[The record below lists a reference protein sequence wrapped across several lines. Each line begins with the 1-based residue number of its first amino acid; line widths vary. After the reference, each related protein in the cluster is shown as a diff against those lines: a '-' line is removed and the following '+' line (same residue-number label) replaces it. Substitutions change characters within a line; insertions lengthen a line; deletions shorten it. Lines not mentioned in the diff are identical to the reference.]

1 MRSKASVVAITLIG
15 AFVLAVLAG
24 ILPMGS
30 LSLGNSGNAEAS
42 SHESRLL
49 NKDSGASPQTEVASL
64 EATKVYVNDAIAAYR
79 EDPEKALAYYRSE
92 KSIVSDPPGLYLLLL
107 DGDTIKANATFRGAE
122 GLSISWREDPLG
134 NRYGAKLTAADED
147 GAVVEYLLPIPSQD
161 YTFRKKTAW
170 AIRASVPDIDN
181 PGEMEDLVFSAG
193 WLDLEGEVE
202 STFTE
207 AQKAVAAVI
216 EARARM
222 QVEVTVPTVGTA
234 VPTFNYY
241 KSPDSIDGEIYVWLA
256 FPTGL
261 ILADATM
268 PELVGQNTADVY
280 PDVGEDMLAVQPQQA
295 RWVKHMWTNP
305 QTNQVE
311 LKHSYV
317 TNFIGFYVVSGY
329 YDETPPVSL
338 PSPTPT
344 ATPTPDP
351 DCFETIDV
359 PSTVDGT
366 WDDTCVSEHTT
377 RHGITEGRYARFYI
391 MILEETSDVT
401 LYLTGDEDSY
411 LYLMRGVRK
420 SGMEVD
426 ERGAA
431 PGNVVDAQIVANGL
445 EPGTYT
451 IEATTYYAQESGTFT
466 LSVTVGTSDAIPTPT
481 PEPTPEPTPPTPEP
495 TPSVRYTEI
504 SSGANHVCAIATDGS
519 IMCWGSDD
527 FGQVS
532 RRPQSGVFTHLS
544 SGDNH
549 TCALRNDGEVVCW
562 GSIMWPGSLLL
573 QSTD

>member
-1 MRSKASVVAITLIG
+1 MRPKASVVAITLIG
-15 AFVLAVLAG
+15 AFVLAGLAG

-30 LSLGNSGNAEAS
+30 LSLENSGNAEAS
-42 SHESRLL
+42 SHELRLL
-49 NKDSGASPQTEVASL
+49 NKDSGASPQTEVAPL
-64 EATKVYVNDAIAAYR
+64 EATKAYVNDAIAAYR

-92 KSIVSDPPGLYLLLL
+92 KSIVNDPPGLYLLLL

-134 NRYGAKLTAADED
+134 NRYGAKLAAADED
-147 GAVVEYLLPIPSQD
+147 GAVVEYLLPISSQD

-170 AIRASVPDIDN
+170 AIRASVPDIEN

-329 YDETPPVSL
+329 YDETPPPTSTD
-338 PSPTPT
+338 PSPSPIPT

-351 DCFETIDV
+351 DCFEIIDV

-366 WDDTCVSEHTT
+366 WNDTCVSEHTT

-391 MILEETSDVT
+391 MTLEETSDVT
-401 LYLTGDEDSY
+401 LYLTGDKDSY
-411 LYLMRGVRK
+411 LYLMKGVRK

-504 SSGANHVCAIATDGS
+504 SSGANHVCAIVADGS
-519 IMCWGSDD
+519 IMCWGDD
-527 FGQVS
+527 SEGQVS
-532 RRPQSGVFTHLS
+532 DRPTSGRFTEIS

-549 TCALRNDGEVVCW
+549 TCGLRDDGAVICW
-562 GSIMWPGSLLL
+562 GSIDVP
-573 QSTD
+573 

>member
-1 MRSKASVVAITLIG
+1 MRLKASVVAITLIG

-24 ILPMGS
+24 ILPMGF
-30 LSLGNSGNAEAS
+30 LSSENSGNAEAS
-42 SHESRLL
+42 SHELRLL
-49 NKDSGASPQTEVASL
+49 NKDSGASPQTEGDPL
-64 EATKVYVNDAIAAYR
+64 EATKAYVNDAITAYR

-92 KSIVSDPPGLYLLLL
+92 KSIFNDPPGLYLTLL
-107 DGDTIKANATFRGAE
+107 DGDTIKVNPIFRGAE
-122 GLSISWREDPLG
+122 GLSISWRGDPLG
-134 NRYGAKLTAADED
+134 NRYGAKLAAADED
-147 GAVVEYLLPIPSQD
+147 GTVVEYLLPISSQD

-170 AIRASVPDIDN
+170 AIRANVPDIDN

-207 AQKAVAAVI
+207 AQRAVGAVI

-234 VPTFNYY
+234 APTFNYY
-241 KSPDSIDGEIYVWLA
+241 KSTDSIDGEIYVWLA

-261 ILADATM
+261 IFADATM
-268 PELVGQNTADVY
+268 PELVGQNIADVY
-280 PDVGEDMLAVQPQQA
+280 PDVGEDMLAVQPEQA
-295 RWVKHMWTNP
+295 RWITHMWTNP

-317 TNFIGFYVVSGY
+317 TNFYGLYIVSGY
-329 YDETPPVSL
+329 YDETPPVAL
-338 PSPTPT
+338 PSPIP
-344 ATPTPDP
+344 TPTPDP

-391 MILEETSDVT
+391 MTLEETSDVT
-401 LYLTGDEDSY
+401 LYLTGDKDSY
-411 LYLMRGVRK
+411 LYLMKGVRK

-451 IEATTYYAQESGTFT
+451 IEATTYYAQQSGTFT

-481 PEPTPEPTPPTPEP
+481 PEPTPEPTPNP
-495 TPSVRYTEI
+495 TPSARYTEI

-527 FGQVS
+527 FGQRS
-532 RRPQSGVFTHLS
+532 KRPQSGVFTQLS

-549 TCALRNDGEVVCW
+549 TCALRNDGAVVCW
-562 GSIMWPGSLLL
+562 GSVTVP
-573 QSTD
+573 

>member
-1 MRSKASVVAITLIG
+1 MRPKASVVAITLIG
-15 AFVLAVLAG
+15 AVVLAVLAG
-24 ILPMGS
+24 ILPMGF
-30 LSLGNSGNAEAS
+30 LSLENSGNAEAS
-42 SHESRLL
+42 SHELRLV
-49 NKDSGASPQTEVASL
+49 NRDSGASPQTEVDPL
-64 EATKVYVNDAIAAYR
+64 DATKAYVNDAIAAYR

-92 KSIVSDPPGLYLLLL
+92 KSVVNDPPGLYLTLL
-107 DGDTIKANATFRGAE
+107 DGDTIKVNPIFRGAE

-134 NRYGAKLTAADED
+134 NRYGAKLASADED
-147 GAVVEYLLPIPSQD
+147 GVVVEYLIPISSQD

-170 AIRASVPDIDN
+170 AIRANVPDIDN

-202 STFTE
+202 TTFTE
-207 AQKAVAAVI
+207 AQKAVGAVI

-234 VPTFNYY
+234 VPTHNYY

-268 PELVGQNTADVY
+268 PELVGRNIADVY
-280 PDVGEDMLAVQPQQA
+280 PDVGENMLAVQPQQA
-295 RWVKHMWTNP
+295 RWITHTWRNP

-338 PSPTPT
+338 PSPI
-344 ATPTPDP
+344 PTPDP
-351 DCFETIDV
+351 NCFETIDV
-359 PSTVDGT
+359 PSAVDGT
-366 WDDTCVSEHTT
+366 WDGTCVSEHTT

-426 ERGAA
+426 EGGAA

-451 IEATTYYAQESGTFT
+451 IEATTYYAQENGTFT

-481 PEPTPEPTPPTPEP
+481 PEPTPPTPSP

-504 SSGANHVCAIATDGS
+504 SSGANHVCAIAADGS
-519 IMCWGSDD
+519 IMCWGDD
-527 FGQVS
+527 SEGQVS
-532 RRPQSGVFTHLS
+532 DRPTSGRFTEIS

-549 TCALRNDGEVVCW
+549 TCGLRDDGAVICW
-562 GSIMWPGSLLL
+562 GSIDVP
-573 QSTD
+573 